1 MKKIRIYEQAMCCST
16 GVCGV
21 SVDPEL
27 LRMSSLVEKLDKK
40 GIDIK
45 RFNLNSAPQEFVENK
60 KVNEI
65 LNEKGEDILPL
76 TMVDDEII
84 KSGAYPSNEEFEEI
98 LSIKIDE
105 KNEEDESSGCC
116 SSDSGCCC

>member
-1 MKKIRIYEQAMCCST
+1 MKKIRIYEPAMCCST

-65 LNEKGEDILPL
+65 LNQKGEDVLPL
-76 TMVDDEII
+76 TIVDDEII

>member
-1 MKKIRIYEQAMCCST
+1 MKKIRIYEPAMCCST

-45 RFNLNSAPQEFVENK
+45 RFNLNNAPQEFVENK

>member
-1 MKKIRIYEQAMCCST
+1 MKKIRIYEPAMCCST

-60 KVNEI
+60 KINEI
-65 LNEKGEDILPL
+65 LNEKGEDILPI

-98 LSIKIDE
+98 LSIKLDE
-105 KNEEDESSGCC
+105 KNEEESSCEC

>member
-1 MKKIRIYEQAMCCST
+1 MKKIRIYEPAMCCST

-45 RFNLNSAPQEFVENK
+45 RFNLNSAPQEFIENK

-65 LNEKGEDILPL
+65 LNQKGEDVLPL
-76 TMVDDEII
+76 TIVDDEII

>member
-1 MKKIRIYEQAMCCST
+1 MKKIRIYEPAMCCST

-65 LNEKGEDILPL
+65 LNQKGEDVLPL

-98 LSIKIDE
+98 LSTKIDK
-105 KNEEDESSGCC
+105 KNEEESSCGC

>member
-1 MKKIRIYEQAMCCST
+1 MKKIRIYEPAMCCST

-45 RFNLNSAPQEFVENK
+45 RFNLNSAPQEFIENK

-65 LNEKGEDILPL
+65 LNEKGEDVLPL
-76 TMVDDEII
+76 TIVDDEII

>member
-1 MKKIRIYEQAMCCST
+1 MKKIRIYEPAMCCST

-45 RFNLNSAPQEFVENK
+45 RFNLNSAPQEFIENK

-65 LNEKGEDILPL
+65 LNQKGEDVLPL
-76 TMVDDEII
+76 TIVDDEII
-84 KSGAYPSNEEFEEI
+84 KSGAYPSSEEFEEI

>member
-1 MKKIRIYEQAMCCST
+1 MKKIRIYEPAMCCST

-45 RFNLNSAPQEFVENK
+45 RFNLNNAPQEFVENK

-84 KSGAYPSNEEFEEI
+84 KSGAYPSNEELEEI
-98 LSIKIDE
+98 LSIKFDE
-105 KNEEDESSGCC
+105 KNEEESSCGC

>member
-1 MKKIRIYEQAMCCST
+1 MKKIRIYEPAMCCST

-65 LNEKGEDILPL
+65 LNQKGEDILPL

-84 KSGAYPSNEEFEEI
+84 KTGAYPSNEEFEEI
-98 LSIKIDE
+98 LSIKLDE

>member
-1 MKKIRIYEQAMCCST
+1 MKKIRIYEPAMCCST

-45 RFNLNSAPQEFVENK
+45 RFNLNSAPQEFIENK

-65 LNEKGEDILPL
+65 LNQNGEDVLPL
-76 TMVDDEII
+76 TIVDDEII

>member
-1 MKKIRIYEQAMCCST
+1 MKKIRIYEPAMCCST

-27 LRMSSLVEKLDKK
+27 LRMSSLVEKLEKK
-40 GIDIK
+40 GVDIK
-45 RFNLNSAPQEFVENK
+45 RFNLNSAPQEFIENK

-65 LNEKGEDILPL
+65 LNEKGEDVLPL
-76 TMVDDEII
+76 TIVDDEII

>member
-1 MKKIRIYEQAMCCST
+1 MKKIRIYEPAMCCST

-40 GIDIK
+40 GMDIK

-98 LSIKIDE
+98 LSLKLDE
-105 KNEEDESSGCC
+105 KNEEEGSCGC

>member
-1 MKKIRIYEQAMCCST
+1 MKKIRIYEPAMCCST

-45 RFNLNSAPQEFVENK
+45 RFNLNNAPQEFVENK

-65 LNEKGEDILPL
+65 LNQKGEDVLPL
-76 TMVDDEII
+76 TIVDDEII

>member
-1 MKKIRIYEQAMCCST
+1 MKKIRIYEPAMCCST

-45 RFNLNSAPQEFVENK
+45 RFNLNNAPQEFVENK

-76 TMVDDEII
+76 TMGDDEII

>member
-1 MKKIRIYEQAMCCST
+1 MKKIRIYEPAMCCST

-45 RFNLNSAPQEFVENK
+45 RFNLNSAPQEFIENK

-65 LNEKGEDILPL
+65 LNQKGEDVLPL

>member
-1 MKKIRIYEQAMCCST
+1 MKKIRIYEPAMCCST

-84 KSGAYPSNEEFEEI
+84 KSRAYPSNEEFEEI
-98 LSIKIDE
+98 LSIKLDE
-105 KNEEDESSGCC
+105 KNEEESSCGC

>member
-1 MKKIRIYEQAMCCST
+1 MKKIRIYEPAMCCST

-27 LRMSSLVEKLDKK
+27 LRMSSLVEKLEKK
-40 GIDIK
+40 GVDIK
-45 RFNLNSAPQEFVENK
+45 RFNLNNAPQEFVENK

-76 TMVDDEII
+76 TMFDDEII
-84 KSGAYPSNEEFEEI
+84 KSGAYPSSEEFEEI
-98 LSIKIDE
+98 LSIKLDE
-105 KNEEDESSGCC
+105 KNEEESSCGC

>member
-1 MKKIRIYEQAMCCST
+1 MKKIRIYDPAMCCST

-45 RFNLNSAPQEFVENK
+45 RFNLNSAPQEFIENK

-65 LNEKGEDILPL
+65 LNQKGEDVLPL
-76 TMVDDEII
+76 TIVDDEII

>member
-1 MKKIRIYEQAMCCST
+1 MKKIRIYEPAMCCST

-98 LSIKIDE
+98 LSIKIDK

>member
-1 MKKIRIYEQAMCCST
+1 MKKIRIYEPAMCCST

-45 RFNLNSAPQEFVENK
+45 RFNLNNAPQEFVENK

-65 LNEKGEDILPL
+65 LNQKGEDILPL
-76 TMVDDEII
+76 TIVDDEII

>member
-1 MKKIRIYEQAMCCST
+1 MKKIRIYEPAMCCST

-45 RFNLNSAPQEFVENK
+45 RFNLNSAPQEFIENK

-65 LNEKGEDILPL
+65 LNQKGEDVLPL

-98 LSIKIDE
+98 LSIKFDE
-105 KNEEDESSGCC
+105 KNEEESSCGC

>member
-1 MKKIRIYEQAMCCST
+1 MKKIRIYEPAMCCST

-45 RFNLNSAPQEFVENK
+45 RFNLSSAPQEFIENK

-65 LNEKGEDILPL
+65 LNQKGEDVLPL
-76 TMVDDEII
+76 TIVDDEII

>member
-1 MKKIRIYEQAMCCST
+1 MKKIRIYEPAMCCST

-60 KVNEI
+60 KVNKI
-65 LNEKGEDILPL
+65 LNEKGEEILPL

-98 LSIKIDE
+98 LSIKLDE
-105 KNEEDESSGCC
+105 KNEEESSCGC

>member
-1 MKKIRIYEQAMCCST
+1 MKKIRIYEPAMCCST

-45 RFNLNSAPQEFVENK
+45 RFNLNNAPQEFVENK

-98 LSIKIDE
+98 LSIKLDE

-116 SSDSGCCC
+116 SSNSGCCC

>member
-1 MKKIRIYEQAMCCST
+1 MKKIRIYEPAMCCST

-60 KVNEI
+60 KVNKI
-65 LNEKGEDILPL
+65 LNEKGEEILPL

-98 LSIKIDE
+98 LSLKLDE
-105 KNEEDESSGCC
+105 KSEEKGSCGC

>member
-1 MKKIRIYEQAMCCST
+1 MKKIRIYEPAMCCST

>member
-1 MKKIRIYEQAMCCST
+1 MKKIRIYEPAMCCST

-45 RFNLNSAPQEFVENK
+45 RFNLNNAPQEFIENK

-65 LNEKGEDILPL
+65 LNQKGEDVLPL
-76 TMVDDEII
+76 TIVDDEII

>member
-1 MKKIRIYEQAMCCST
+1 MKKIRIYEPAMCCST

-45 RFNLNSAPQEFVENK
+45 RFNLNSAPQEFIENK

-65 LNEKGEDILPL
+65 LNQKGEDVLPI
-76 TMVDDEII
+76 TIVDDEII

>member
-1 MKKIRIYEQAMCCST
+1 MKKIRIYEPAMCCST

-45 RFNLNSAPQEFVENK
+45 RFNLNNAPQEFVENK

-84 KSGAYPSNEEFEEI
+84 KTGAYPSNEEFEEI
-98 LSIKIDE
+98 LSIKFDE

>member
-1 MKKIRIYEQAMCCST
+1 MKKIRIYEPAMCCST

-65 LNEKGEDILPL
+65 LNQKGEDVLPL

-98 LSIKIDE
+98 LSIKFDE
-105 KNEEDESSGCC
+105 KNEEESSCGC

>member
-1 MKKIRIYEQAMCCST
+1 MY
-16 GVCGV
+16 
-21 SVDPEL
+21 
-27 LRMSSLVEKLDKK
+27 
-40 GIDIK
+40 K
-45 RFNLNSAPQEFVENK
+45 RQNLNSAPQEFVENK

-65 LNEKGEDILPL
+65 LNQKGEDVLPL
-76 TMVDDEII
+76 TIVDDEII

>member
-1 MKKIRIYEQAMCCST
+1 MKKIRIYEPAMCCST

-98 LSIKIDE
+98 LSIKLDE

>member
-1 MKKIRIYEQAMCCST
+1 MKKIRIYEPAMCCST

-65 LNEKGEDILPL
+65 LNQKGEDVLPL

-98 LSIKIDE
+98 LSTKIDE

>member
-1 MKKIRIYEQAMCCST
+1 MKKIRIYEPAMCCST

-45 RFNLNSAPQEFVENK
+45 RFNLNNAPQEFVENK

-65 LNEKGEDILPL
+65 LNEKGEDVLPL
-76 TMVDDEII
+76 TIVDDEII

>member
-1 MKKIRIYEQAMCCST
+1 MKKIRIYEPAMCCST

-27 LRMSSLVEKLDKK
+27 LRMSSLVEKLEKK
-40 GIDIK
+40 GVDIK
-45 RFNLNSAPQEFVENK
+45 RFNLNSAPGEFVENK

-65 LNEKGEDILPL
+65 LNQRGEDILPL

-84 KSGAYPSNEEFEEI
+84 KSEGYPSNEEFEEI
-98 LSIKIDE
+98 LSIKLDE
-105 KNEEDESSGCC
+105 KNEEESPCGC

>member
-1 MKKIRIYEQAMCCST
+1 MKKIRIYEPAMCCST

-27 LRMSSLVEKLDKK
+27 LRMSSLVEKLEKK
-40 GIDIK
+40 GVDIK

-65 LNEKGEDILPL
+65 LNQKGEDVLPL
-76 TMVDDEII
+76 TIVDDEII